1 MKAKNIEDVYDL
13 TPLQHGLLFHC
24 LQAPSAGYYLEQ
36 MYFTMRGELRTEV
49 VRAAWDVII
58 GRHPGLRTAFS
69 WEDINRPVQIVQ
81 RQATLPLDEVDLRG
95 LDEQERERRFTEYL
109 LDERRQG
116 FDLETAP
123 LFRLTVFRLDAD
135 TYRLAW
141 RFSHLV
147 MDGWSFGLIMGDFV
161 TLYKAI
167 YHGREVRLPAAN
179 STRDYVGW
187 WREQDAAA
195 LDHYWAEQLDGYRPP
210 PPLDLGDRFDGSAE
224 TVTHGYAECDLG
236 QLAEPL
242 QELARERR
250 LTLNTLVQGAWT
262 LVLSRCYGVDDVVV
276 GATMSHRP
284 SEVPGIESVVG
295 PLITTLPVRA
305 RLDPGQAAVDW
316 LRDLQNQIIDVRKHA
331 GAPLPHIR
339 AVSEV
344 PNSEELFETIVSYE
358 NVPIPDISFAE
369 ENLELLGYHVDGRP
383 QYPMSLIAL
392 PGDDMPMRVIYE
404 RRRFSATTAQRMLDR
419 LRTTLAALIAAPE
432 TPIGRLDVVGER
444 ERRDILTRL
453 RRTGRV
459 PTGRNLPQVVRE
471 HADRTPDKIA
481 VTGDDGSLT
490 YRELVRYADRVAA
503 ALQSHGVEPGT
514 RVAVCA
520 DRSARFV
527 AGVLGVLT
535 AGAAYVPLG
544 PTDPPGR
551 HALVLAD
558 SSAAAVL
565 ADTRFVAGLRA
576 AAGEHAPAI
585 VALDGDLADARPRA
599 VEIDA
604 DDIAYVMYT
613 SGSTGRPKGVLVT
626 HHNVLRLAAAARQE
640 FGLGADDVWSMFF
653 SPAFDG
659 ASWEM
664 WGALTHG
671 ARLVVAAYWVTRS
684 PADFLELLVRERVTV
699 CTQSPSAFG
708 QLLPADAEHRPELA
722 LRLVVL
728 GGEKVDPRSLR
739 DWFDWRGDTIQ
750 VVNAY
755 GPTEATVWVCAHR
768 LRAAES
774 RDPQARAL
782 IGQPLVDTSIHL
794 LDQHGH
800 LAPHGAPGEM
810 LLCGPGVAAGYL
822 GDTERTARRF
832 GIDPHP
838 AGDTPGRC
846 YASGDLARL
855 TAEGELAFIGRA
867 DGQVKVR
874 GFRVELGE
882 VEDTLRGDD
891 RVRAAVATVAGGGSA
906 GERLLAFVVCAGEP
920 GDESAFGEELKR
932 RCADALPEHMVPVT
946 VSVLDRLPVRANGKV
961 DHQALPA
968 AGPSR
973 GGSDYVAP
981 RTPTEQRI
989 AEVLGELLDV
999 PRVGAE
1005 DNLVD
1010 LGLHS
1015 LVATRAVN
1023 EIRGIWR
1030 VNVPLRRLYESP
1042 TVASLATIVDGGG
1055 AVREGPDRPGT
1066 VDLAR
1071 ETELDDDLVPH
1082 REWEWV
1088 GDPQDVFVTG
1098 VTGFP
1103 GARLVVELLRTTDA
1117 EVHCLVRAGS
1127 EEEGRERLVEH
1138 LRSLG
1143 WWDEAFAKRLH
1154 PVPGDL
1160 SQPYLGLG
1168 EERFARYGQRCTE
1181 LYHFGAHV
1189 NFLHPYRRL
1198 RSTNVQGTKEMIRL
1212 ACTGRTSVLHHISG
1226 VGVFPARAA
1235 AEGEYRGVE
1244 VDLDA
1249 AAPALPNGYTE
1260 TKWVAERLVTEARDR
1275 GLPVVV
1281 HRLGRVSGDSAT
1293 GAWLAHSDAL
1303 AELLRASAA
1312 LKVLPN
1318 FDGVLDMVPVDY
1330 VGAAIAAIARR
1341 REAIGGVFHLVNP
1354 RPLRFPDLQAGF
1366 ELAGYETDSAKM
1378 TDWYARLLA
1387 HSSQAVDEDW
1397 TVAITLL
1404 SEWTQHASHRLRD
1417 PRFESTRTRELL
1429 GDEVSCPPVDGPVL
1443 RRYLEHLEEIGF
1455 IGEQGKEADS
1465 WQQARAAGS

>member
-1 MKAKNIEDVYDL
+1 MKATNVEDVYDL

-36 MYFTMRGELRTEV
+36 MYFTMRGELRVDV

-58 GRHPGLRTAFS
+58 RRHPGLRTAFS
-69 WEDINRPVQIVQ
+69 WEDINRPVQIVH
-81 RQATLPLDEVDLRG
+81 RGATLPLDEVDLTR
-95 LDEQERERRFTEYL
+95 LEPREREQRFTEYL

-123 LFRLTVFRLDAD
+123 LLRLTVFRMDAD

-167 YHGREVRLPAAN
+167 YHGREVDLPAAN
-179 STRDYVGW
+179 STRDYVRW

-195 LDHYWAEQLDGYRPP
+195 LDDFWTEQLDGYQPP
-210 PPLDLGDRFDGSAE
+210 PPLDLGDRVDGSTE
-224 TVTHGYAECDLG
+224 TVTHGFAECRLG
-236 QLAEPL
+236 ELAEPL
-242 QELARERR
+242 NELARQRR

-262 LVLSRCYGVDDVVV
+262 LVLSRCYGVDDIVV

-284 SEVPGIESVVG
+284 SELPGIESVVG

-305 RLDPGQAAVDW
+305 RLDPDRTVVDW
-316 LRDLQNQIIDVRKHA
+316 LHDLQNQIIDVREHA
-331 GAPLPHIR
+331 GSPLPHIR
-339 AVSEV
+339 KVSQV
-344 PNSEELFETIVSYE
+344 PQSAELFETIVSYE

-369 ENLELLGYHVDGRP
+369 EHLELLDYHVDGRP

-392 PGDDMPMRVIYE
+392 PGEDMPMRVIYE
-404 RRRFSATTAQRMLDR
+404 RRRFSADTAERMLNR
-419 LRTTLAALIAAPE
+419 LKATLATLVTAPE
-432 TPIGRLDVVGER
+432 TPIGRLDVIDEQER
-444 ERRDILTRL
+444 AEIFARL

-459 PTGRNLPQVVRE
+459 PTGPNLPHVVRE
-471 HADRTPDKIA
+471 HAERAPDKIA
-481 VTGDDGSLT
+481 VTGEDGSLT

-503 ALQSHGVEPGT
+503 ALQAEGVEPGM

-527 AGVLGVLT
+527 AGVLGVLST
-535 AGAAYVPLG
+535 GAAYVPLD
-544 PTDPPGR
+544 PTDPAGR
-551 HALVLAD
+551 HAVVLAD
-558 SSAAAVL
+558 SAAAAVL
-565 ADTRFVAGLRA
+565 ADTALLEGLRA
-576 AAGEHAPAI
+576 AAGEHRPA
-585 VALDGDLADARPRA
+585 VVPLDGDLPDAGPR
-599 VEIDA
+599 VVDIDP
-604 DDIAYVMYT
+604 DEVAYTMYT
-613 SGSTGRPKGVLVT
+613 SGSTGKPKGVLVT
-626 HHNVLRLAAAARQE
+626 HHNVLRLAGAARQE
-640 FGLGADDVWSMFF
+640 FGLGTDDVWSMFF

-671 ARLVVAAYWVTRS
+671 ARLVVAAHRVTRS
-684 PADFLELLVRERVTV
+684 PEDFLDLLVRERVTV

-708 QLLPADAEHRPELA
+708 QLLPADADQRPELA

-739 DWFDWRGDTIQ
+739 DWFDRRGDTIQ

-755 GPTEATVWVCAHR
+755 GPTESTVWVCAHR
-768 LRAAES
+768 VRTAETH
-774 RDPQARAL
+774 DPQPRAL
-782 IGQPLVDTSIHL
+782 IGQPLIDTTIHL

-800 LAPHGAPGEM
+800 LAPYGAPGEM
-810 LLCGPGVAAGYL
+810 HLCGPGVAAGYL
-822 GDTERTARRF
+822 GDGERTARRF
-832 GIDPHP
+832 GTDPYP
-838 AGDTPGRC
+838 AGDQPGRC

-855 TAEGELAFIGRA
+855 TAEGELAFLGRA
-867 DGQVKVR
+867 DDQVKVR

-882 VEDTLRGDD
+882 VEDVLRGHE
-891 RVRAAVATVAGGGSA
+891 RVRAAVATVAGGGHA
-906 GERLLAFVVCAGEP
+906 GERLLAFVVCEGDP
-920 GDESAFGEELKR
+920 GDESALGEELKR
-932 RCADALPEHMVPVT
+932 HCADVLPEYMVPLT
-946 VSVLDRLPVRANGKV
+946 VSVLDRIPVRANGKV
-961 DHQALPA
+961 DHRALPQPDPGRDA
-968 AGPSR
+968 R
-973 GGSDYVAP
+973 NHVAP
-981 RTPTEQRI
+981 RTPTERRI
-989 AEVLGELLDV
+989 AEVMGELLEV
-999 PRVGAE
+999 SRVGAE

-1015 LVATRAVN
+1015 LIATRAVN
-1023 EIRGIWR
+1023 ELRRIWR

-1042 TVASLATIVDGGG
+1042 TVASLAAVVDGGG
-1055 AVREGPDRPGT
+1055 AVREGPDRPGA

-1071 ETELDDDLVPH
+1071 EAELDADLVPH

-1088 GDPQDVFVTG
+1088 REPRDVFVTG
-1098 VTGFP
+1098 ATGFP

-1117 EVHCLVRAGS
+1117 DVHCLVRAGS
-1127 EEEGRERLVEH
+1127 VAEGRDRLVRH

-1143 WWDEAFAKRLH
+1143 WWDEAFAERLH

-1168 EERFARYGQRCTE
+1168 EDEFARYGQRCTE

-1189 NFLHPYRRL
+1189 NFVYPYRRL

-1226 VGVFPARAA
+1226 VGVFPARSA

-1244 VDLDA
+1244 VDLDP
-1249 AAPALPNGYTE
+1249 AAPTLPNGYTE

-1303 AELLRASAA
+1303 AELLRAGAA
-1312 LKVLPN
+1312 LKLLPN

-1330 VGAAIAAIARR
+1330 VGAAIAAIARER
-1341 REAIGGVFHLVNP
+1341 DAIGGVFHLVNP

-1366 ELAGYETDSAKM
+1366 DLAGYETDSATM

-1387 HSSQAVDEDW
+1387 HSTDAVDEDW

-1417 PRFESTRTRELL
+1417 PRFESTRTREFL
-1429 GDEVSCPPVDGPVL
+1429 GDRVTCPPVDGPVL
-1443 RRYLEHLEEIGF
+1443 RRYLDHLEEIGF
-1455 IGEQGKEADS
+1455 LGGHGKEVES
-1465 WQQARAAGS
+1465 WQQAPAGS